1 VNAGYLETEGHAA
14 DANSPA
20 RADRDSAAG
29 PTSEIS
35 APAPTSA
42 GLVAGSML
50 AVLLPIPF
58 IFANGP
64 LWAVQR
70 LLPPL
75 RVVGW
80 TALAAQMAIFALCCV
95 SKPLRAPAGVLTY
108 RLSYLYGG
116 IAWLSG
122 LALTYLFWGVGAVFA
137 GIVWLGGGVVTTG
150 LLSTLARRDWQRFLP
165 LFLFVVLTF
174 AARRIGMKLARQS
187 AAGFRQGAEPPDPS
201 PASMGGRS

>member
-1 VNAGYLETEGHAA
+1 LNAGYLETEIPPAA
-14 DANSPA
+14 AEYPVLAGQDSEVSGPGPA
-20 RADRDSAAG
+20 
-29 PTSEIS
+29 
-35 APAPTSA
+35 SA
-42 GLVAGSML
+42 GLVAGSIL
-50 AVLLPIPF
+50 IVLFPIPF

-80 TALAAQMAIFALCCV
+80 TALAAQAAIFALCLL

-108 RLSYLYGG
+108 RLSYLYGA

-137 GIVWLGGGVVTTG
+137 GIVCLGGGVVTTG
-150 LLSTLARRDWQRFLP
+150 LLSTLARGDWQRFLP
-165 LFLFVVLTF
+165 LLFFVVLAC
-174 AARRIGMKLARQS
+174 AARGIGVKLARQGS
-187 AAGFRQGAEPPDPS
+187 KS
-201 PASMGGRS
+201 GR